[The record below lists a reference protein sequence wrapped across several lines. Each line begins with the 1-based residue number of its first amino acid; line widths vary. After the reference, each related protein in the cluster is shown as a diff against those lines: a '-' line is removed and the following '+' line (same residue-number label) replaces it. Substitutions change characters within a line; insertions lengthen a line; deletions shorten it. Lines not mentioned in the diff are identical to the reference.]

1 MATKQMKTYNAR
13 ASELRPVW
21 QVIDASG
28 RPLGRLAGEV
38 ARLLQGK
45 HRPTYTPY
53 LLTGDFVV
61 VINASQVG
69 VTGRKL
75 ERKMYYRYSGYHGGL
90 KTTSL
95 RDLLAKHPDQVIQH
109 AVRGMLPHNTL
120 ARHMLR
126 RLKVYAGPDHPHQAQ
141 VAAALKQ
148 EPAAAPERAA
158 ESEDKG

>member
-28 RPLGRLAGEV
+28 KPLGRLAGEV

-90 KTTSL
+90 KVTSL

-109 AVRGMLPHNTL
+109 AVRGMLPQNTL

-141 VAAALKQ
+141 VAVALKQ